1 MRHNPTAEKKL
12 TTLRSIIKSMGSAAL
27 AFSGGVDS
35 TFLLNEAKKELG
47 NRVIA
52 VTARSD
58 MFISTEYTD
67 ATSLARLLGVRLITV
82 ESKALNEPSVSKNPP
97 DRCYYCKKAIF
108 STVLQIARKEG
119 LAWVMDGTH
128 AGDIGDYRPGMR
140 ALEELGVRSPLREA
154 GLTKPEIRALSEK
167 SGLPTSNKPSMAC
180 LASRFPY
187 GIEITPEKLK
197 QVARAESVLYD
208 MGFNTLR
215 VRHHES
221 LARIELS
228 MDTLQ
233 KAVEPQIRNKLVQA
247 LKELGYHYVTL
258 DLEGYRTGSMNEV
271 LPESKK
277 QEPRIKKKTD
287 H

>member
-128 AGDIGDYRPGMR
+128 AGDIHMLLIPAGLLMIMGVAFAMVGLS
-140 ALEELGVRSPLREA
+140 LERVLDPRLRE
-154 GLTKPEIRALSEK
+154 R
-167 SGLPTSNKPSMAC
+167 
-180 LASRFPY
+180 
-187 GIEITPEKLK
+187 
-197 QVARAESVLYD
+197 
-208 MGFNTLR
+208 
-215 VRHHES
+215 
-221 LARIELS
+221 
-228 MDTLQ
+228 
-233 KAVEPQIRNKLVQA
+233 
-247 LKELGYHYVTL
+247 
-258 DLEGYRTGSMNEV
+258 
-271 LPESKK
+271 
-277 QEPRIKKKTD
+277 
-287 H
+287 

>member
-1 MRHNPTAEKKL
+1 MNNVSTAEKKRAE
-12 TTLRSIIKSMGSAAL
+12 LRSILKSMRSAVL

-35 TFLLNEAKKELG
+35 TFLLNEAKEVLG

-58 MFISTEYTD
+58 MFISAEYTD
-67 ATSLARLLGVRLITV
+67 AASLARLLGVRLITV
-82 ESKALNEPSVSKNPP
+82 ESKALNEPAVSKNPP

-119 LAWVMDGTH
+119 LTWVMDGTH
-128 AGDIGDYRPGMR
+128 AGDTGDYRPGMR
-140 ALEELGVRSPLREA
+140 ALAELGVRSPLKEA
-154 GLTKPEIRALSEK
+154 GLTKPEIRSLSRK

-187 GIEITPEKLK
+187 GVEITPEKLM
-197 QVARAESVLYD
+197 QVAKAESILYD
-208 MGFNTLR
+208 MGFETLR

-221 LARIELS
+221 LARIELAP
-228 MDTLQ
+228 DFLQ
-233 KAVEPQIRNKLVQA
+233 KAAEPETRKKLVHA

-271 LPESKK
+271 LSEGKRQESRNKN
-277 QEPRIKKKTD
+277 QD
-287 H
+287 

>member
-1 MRHNPTAEKKL
+1 MNNVSTAEKKRAE
-12 TTLRSIIKSMGSAAL
+12 LRSILKSMRSAVL

-35 TFLLNEAKKELG
+35 TFLLNEAKEVLG

-58 MFISTEYTD
+58 MFISAEYTD
-67 ATSLARLLGVRLITV
+67 AASLARLLGVRLITV
-82 ESKALNEPSVSKNPP
+82 ESKALNEPAVSKNPP

-119 LAWVMDGTH
+119 LTWVMDGTH
-128 AGDIGDYRPGMR
+128 AGDTGDYRPGMR
-140 ALEELGVRSPLREA
+140 ALAELGVRSPLKEA
-154 GLTKPEIRALSEK
+154 GLTKPEIRSLSRK

-187 GIEITPEKLK
+187 GVEITPEKLM
-197 QVARAESVLYD
+197 QVAKAESILYD
-208 MGFNTLR
+208 MGFDTLR

-221 LARIELS
+221 LARIELAP
-228 MDTLQ
+228 DFLQ
-233 KAVEPQIRNKLVQA
+233 KAAEPETRKKLVHA

-271 LPESKK
+271 LSEGKRQESRNKN
-277 QEPRIKKKTD
+277 QD
-287 H
+287 